1 MFGKQWNFV
10 SSQSIL
16 KGIFFVITMH
26 CNEEIVHMEKSL
38 NFFIVRHPLDRVQLS
53 QYWTF
58 GCSCSW
64 KKLCKVK
71 TFQLIAKLKLL
82 YLIGSKVNMVLCW
95 YWKKKCTTISW
106 FCWKL
111 NFEEKWT
118 DFILIAISIF
128 CFKMCFHRIG
138 NLTY

>member
-16 KGIFFVITMH
+16 IGIFFVITMH

-95 YWKKKCTTISW
+95 YWKKKMYHHIMILLKIKFWREMNRFYFNS
-106 FCWKL
+106 
-111 NFEEKWT
+111 NFN
-118 DFILIAISIF
+118 FL
-128 CFKMCFHRIG
+128 
-138 NLTY
+138 L